1 MLFYKDITNNTEKTY
16 SDLIE
21 DIKSLDR
28 FFPYCYT
35 GDYYI
40 IFRSIV
46 HSLLLG
52 KELTLLDS
60 DFSKEEILSLAG
72 DVDIS
77 GGIPVEKVD
86 DLCLDNLRN
95 RIEEHAPGWK
105 VTLFTSG
112 TTGLPKK
119 VSHSYT
125 SLTRYLK
132 RQYHDRDIWG
142 FAYNPT
148 HIAGLQV
155 FFQALMNFNPI
166 IRLFGLD
173 KNSIFSLIEYY
184 SISHIS
190 ATPTFYR
197 LLLPTTKRFL
207 SVKRITSGGEK
218 FDSNTSGQLLAAF
231 PNAKLTNVYASTEAG
246 TLFASDGENFV
257 VKPSIRDLVKVVDN
271 VLFIHKSLLGE
282 SESIQFDKGWYNT
295 GDIVEVLAEAP
306 LRIRFVPRQNE
317 MINVGGY
324 KVNPTEVEQAV
335 RDIPGVKDAYVYA
348 KANRLMGN
356 VICCDV
362 IVEDRNLTERSIRGA
377 LSSHLQEFKIPRIV
391 RFTDS
396 LKVTRTGK
404 KDRTQ

>member
-1 MLFYKDITNNTEKTY
+1 MLFYKDIVNNTEKTY
-16 SDLIE
+16 SDLIN
-21 DIKSLDR
+21 DIKGLDL
-28 FFPYCYT
+28 FYPYCYT
-35 GDYYI
+35 SEYYI
-40 IFRSIV
+40 IFRNIV

-52 KELTLLDS
+52 KELILLDS
-60 DFSKEEILSLAG
+60 DFSREEIISLVG
-72 DVDIS
+72 NVDIYGS
-77 GGIPVEKVD
+77 IPVERIE
-86 DLCLDNLRN
+86 DLSIDNLRSM
-95 RIEEHAPGWK
+95 IEVHSSEWK

-119 VSHSYT
+119 VSHTYA

-132 RQYHDRDIWG
+132 RQHHDKDVWG

-173 KNSIFSLIEYY
+173 KNRIFSLIEDYR
-184 SISHIS
+184 ISHIS

-197 LLLPTTKRFL
+197 LLIPTTRQL
-207 SVKRITSGGEK
+207 ISVRRITSGGEK
-218 FDSNTSGQLLAAF
+218 FDANTSEQLLTIF

-246 TLFASDGENFV
+246 TLFASDGEDFV
-257 VKPSIRDLVKVVDN
+257 VKQSIKSMVKITDSI
-271 VLFIHKSLLGE
+271 LFIHKSLLGE
-282 SESIQFDKGWYNT
+282 SESLKFDGAWYNT
-295 GDIVEVLAEAP
+295 GDIVSIISEEP
-306 LRIRFVPRQNE
+306 LRIRFVSRQNE

-356 VICCDV
+356 VICCEV
-362 IVEDRNLTERSIRGA
+362 IAEDKTLTEQSIRKA

-391 RFTDS
+391 LFTDNF
-396 LKVTRTGK
+396 KITRTGK

>member
-35 GDYYI
+35 GDFYI

-72 DVDIS
+72 DVDIF

-155 FFQALMNFNPI
+155 FFQ
-166 IRLFGLD
+166 
-173 KNSIFSLIEYY
+173 
-184 SISHIS
+184 S

-295 GDIVEVLAEAP
+295 GDIVEVIAEAP
-306 LRIRFVPRQNE
+306 LRIRFVSRQNE

-362 IVEDRNLTERSIRGA
+362 IVEDRNLTEQSIRGA